1 MEQPASMLDEQ
12 FLYETSS
19 VACIIPVSLSRE
31 VGTIGTIYN
40 TYKMNSFYADWKNR
54 WSYCAIS
61 TELQKSIMYHQVGE
75 YRMNVFI
82 HSMVS
87 SDENYSKTT

>member
-1 MEQPASMLDEQ
+1 MEQSANILDEQ

-40 TYKMNSFYADWKNR
+40 TYKMNSFYADW
-54 WSYCAIS
+54 
-61 TELQKSIMYHQVGE
+61 TDE
-75 YRMNVFI
+75 
-82 HSMVS
+82 VS
-87 SDENYSKTT
+87 VQTLLNFKRV